1 MKRIILLILAAVLMP
16 LASMAQLSQNP
27 DKFLGNITTDW
38 PGSMDYDGFTYSN
51 YWSQVTPENGTK
63 WGTVEG
69 TRNSYYWGGADPAY
83 NYAKQNGFPF
93 KFHCLVWGSQY
104 PGWLKNLSAEDKYK
118 AVVKW
123 RVMC

>member
-51 YWSQVTPENGTK
+51 YWNQVTPENGTK
-63 WGTVEG
+63 WGIVEG